1 MINTIL
7 KTYVNVILNEL
18 VWSSTRIKNN
28 NYWKKKDINGKNI
41 WKKLRLENNL

>member
-28 NYWKKKDINGKNI
+28 NYWKKKDIIGKNI